1 MLIRPQPQSVQRQR
15 TRIYPRLVSNHY
27 QTSTSLNHQRWG
39 HRHVSLF
46 CWILNMPDDP
56 FLVIVGV
63 EVDRK
68 VDDLKGSIKLI
79 MDYPPFPYPKVLR
92 LWKVGAPCVS

>member
-1 MLIRPQPQSVQRQR
+1 
-15 TRIYPRLVSNHY
+15 
-27 QTSTSLNHQRWG
+27 
-39 HRHVSLF
+39 
-46 CWILNMPDDP
+46 MPDDP